1 MTDLENEKEL
11 TRLSTLEHFHTAAR
25 LRELETEATTPWVKR
40 YLRSLIVERERMA
53 ESTGMRTQLTPGA

>member
-40 YLRSLIVERERMA
+40 YLRSLIVERERM
-53 ESTGMRTQLTPGA
+53 ETTDIRTQFTPGA